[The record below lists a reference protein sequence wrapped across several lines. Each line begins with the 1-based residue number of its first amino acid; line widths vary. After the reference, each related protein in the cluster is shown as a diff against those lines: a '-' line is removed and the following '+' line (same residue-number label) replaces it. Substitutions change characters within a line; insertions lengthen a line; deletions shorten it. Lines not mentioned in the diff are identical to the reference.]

1 MSSRKKNPSFIIGAF
16 IVGATL
22 LTFTLLIFFS
32 GGNMFTDKERVVMYF
47 DSSVQGLIVG
57 APVKLKGVV
66 VGEITDIRIHF
77 QNEEPLILTAVSAEL
92 VMKRI
97 HKKGAAITEEFFE
110 EAIKNGLRAQLNYQ
124 SFLTGLLYVELDFSP
139 ATPMKL
145 YQLQDNHIELPTV
158 ATPFEE
164 ISKTIQELNLKG
176 VVKNIDGLILQAR
189 NIVDSGQI
197 QQTLANVG
205 AAANS
210 ITTTSENLNK
220 EVLKFGST
228 RKQLDTWLIEINKQ
242 TPEIA
247 QKVNTNLVQLEKTL
261 VQFNKAADTI
271 NNTFSEDTPLVNQL
285 NTTLEDVSRSA
296 KAFRSLSE
304 TLEQQP
310 EALLR
315 GKKIL
320 DEE

>member
-1 MSSRKKNPSFIIGAF
+1 MNSRKKNPSFIIGAF

-32 GGNMFTDKERVVMYF
+32 GGNVFTDKERVIMYF

-97 HKKGAAITEEFFE
+97 HKKGAAVTDEFFD

-139 ATPMKL
+139 SSPMKL
-145 YQLQDNHIELPTV
+145 YRLQDSWIELPTV

-176 VVKNIDGLILQAR
+176 VVKNIDGLIVEAR
-189 NIVDSGQI
+189 NIVASGQI
-197 QQTLANVG
+197 QQTLTSVDT
-205 AAANS
+205 AANS
-210 ITTTSENLNK
+210 VAATSENLNK
-220 EVLKFGST
+220 EILQFGST
-228 RKQLDTWLIEINKQ
+228 RKQLDAWLAELNKQ

-247 QKVNTNLVQLEKTL
+247 KQVNTNLVELQKTL
-261 VQFNKAADTI
+261 VQLNKTADTI
-271 NNTFSEDTPLVNQL
+271 TNTFAEDTPLVNQL
-285 NTTLEDVSRSA
+285 NTTLKDVSRSA
-296 KAFRSLSE
+296 KAVRSLSE

>member
-1 MSSRKKNPSFIIGAF
+1 MSSRKNPSFVIGSF
-16 IVGATL
+16 IVGATV
-22 LTFTLLIFFS
+22 LTFALLIFFS
-32 GGNMFTDKERVVMYF
+32 GGNMFTDKERIIMYF
-47 DSSVQGLIVG
+47 DGSVQGLVVG
-57 APVKLKGVV
+57 APIKLKGVV
-66 VGEITDIRIHF
+66 VGEITDIRLHF
-77 QNEEPLILTAVSAEL
+77 QNEEPVILTAVSAEL

-110 EAIKNGLRAQLNYQ
+110 ESVKNGLRAQLNYQ

-139 ATPMKL
+139 NSPLKL
-145 YQLQDNHIELPTV
+145 YKLQDDYIELPTV
-158 ATPFEE
+158 STPFEE
-164 ISKTIQELNLKG
+164 ITKTIQELNLKG

-197 QQTLANVG
+197 QATLTSVST
-205 AAANS
+205 AADS
-210 ITTTSENLNK
+210 ITITSENLNK
-220 EVLKFGST
+220 EVLQFNST
-228 RKQLDTWLIEINKQ
+228 RKELDIWLKELNKQ

-247 QKVNTNLVQLEKTL
+247 NQVNSNLVELQKTL

-271 NNTFSEDTPLVNQL
+271 NNTFAEDTPLVNQL
-285 NTTLEDVSRSA
+285 NSTLEEVSRSA

-310 EALLR
+310 ESLLR
-315 GKKIL
+315 GKQIR

>member
-16 IVGATL
+16 IVGATV
-22 LTFTLLIFFS
+22 LTFALLIFFS
-32 GGNMFTDKERVVMYF
+32 GGNVFTDKERVIMYF

-97 HKKGAAITEEFFE
+97 HKKGAAITEDFFD

-139 ATPMKL
+139 DSPMKL
-145 YQLQDNHIELPTV
+145 YQLRNDGIELPTV

-176 VVKNIDGLILQAR
+176 VVKNIDGLILQTK

-197 QQTLANVG
+197 QQTLASVST
-205 AAANS
+205 AANS
-210 ITTTSENLNK
+210 ITNTSENLNK
-220 EVLKFGST
+220 EIMHFGST
-228 RKQLDTWLIEINKQ
+228 RKQLDVWLTEMNKQ
-242 TPEIA
+242 TPQIA
-247 QKVNTNLVQLEKTL
+247 RQVNTNLVELQKTL
-261 VQFNKAADTI
+261 VQFNKAASTI
-271 NNTFSEDTPLVNQL
+271 NNTFAEDTPLVNQL
-285 NTTLEDVSRSA
+285 NTTLKEMSRSA

-315 GKKIL
+315 GKQNL

>member
-1 MSSRKKNPSFIIGAF
+1 MSSRKNPSFVIGSF
-16 IVGATL
+16 IVGATI
-22 LTFTLLIFFS
+22 LTFALLIFFS
-32 GGNMFTDKERVVMYF
+32 GGNMFTDKERIVMYF
-47 DSSVQGLIVG
+47 DGSVQGLVVG

-77 QNEEPLILTAVSAEL
+77 QNEEPVLLTTVTAEL

-139 ATPMKL
+139 SSPLKL
-145 YQLQDNHIELPTV
+145 YKLQDDYIEVPTV
-158 ATPFEE
+158 STPFEE
-164 ISKTIQELNLKG
+164 ITKTIQELNLKG
-176 VVKNIDGLILQAR
+176 VVKNIDGLILQAK

-197 QQTLANVG
+197 QTALVSVST
-205 AAANS
+205 AANS
-210 ITTTSENLNK
+210 ITNTSENLNK
-220 EVLKFGST
+220 EVLHFNRT
-228 RKQLDTWLIEINKQ
+228 RKELDIWLKEMNKH

-247 QKVNTNLVQLEKTL
+247 QKVSSNLVELQKTL
-261 VQFNKAADTI
+261 VEFNKAADTI
-271 NNTFSEDTPLVNQL
+271 NNTFAEDTPLVNQL
-285 NTTLEDVSRSA
+285 NSTLEEVSRSA

-315 GKKIL
+315 GKQALK
-320 DEE
+320 EE

>member
-1 MSSRKKNPSFIIGAF
+1 MSSRKNPSFVIGSF
-16 IVGATL
+16 IVGATV
-22 LTFTLLIFFS
+22 LTFALLIFFS
-32 GGNMFTDKERVVMYF
+32 GGNMFTDKERIIMYF
-47 DSSVQGLIVG
+47 DGSVQGLVVG
-57 APVKLKGVV
+57 APIKLKGVV
-66 VGEITDIRIHF
+66 VGEITDIRLHF
-77 QNEEPLILTAVSAEL
+77 QNEEPVILTAVSAEL

-110 EAIKNGLRAQLNYQ
+110 ESVKNGLRAQLNYQ

-139 ATPMKL
+139 NSPLKL
-145 YQLQDNHIELPTV
+145 YKLQDDYIELPTV
-158 ATPFEE
+158 STPFEE
-164 ISKTIQELNLKG
+164 ITKTIQELNLKG

-197 QQTLANVG
+197 QATLTSVST
-205 AAANS
+205 AADS
-210 ITTTSENLNK
+210 ITITSENLNK
-220 EVLKFGST
+220 EVLQFNST
-228 RKQLDTWLIEINKQ
+228 RKELDIWLKELNKQ

-247 QKVNTNLVQLEKTL
+247 NQVNSNLVELQKTL

-285 NTTLEDVSRSA
+285 NSTLEEVSRSA

-310 EALLR
+310 ESLLR
-315 GKKIL
+315 GKQIR

>member
-1 MSSRKKNPSFIIGAF
+1 MSSRKNPSFIIGAF

-32 GGNMFTDKERVVMYF
+32 GGNVFTDKERVVMYF

-77 QNEEPLILTAVSAEL
+77 QNEEPVILTVVTAEL
-92 VMKRI
+92 IMKRI
-97 HKKGAAITEEFFE
+97 HKKGAAITEDFFE

-139 ATPMKL
+139 SSPLKL
-145 YQLQDNHIELPTV
+145 YKLRDEHIEIPTV

-164 ISKTIQELNLKG
+164 ITKTIQELNLKG
-176 VVKNIDGLILQAR
+176 VVKNIDGLILEAR
-189 NIVDSGQI
+189 NIVDSGQV
-197 QQTLANVG
+197 QQTLASVS
-205 AAANS
+205 AAADS
-210 ITTTSENLNK
+210 MTITSENLNR
-220 EVLKFGST
+220 EVVRFDST
-228 RKQLDTWLIEINKQ
+228 RKQLDIWLVELNKQ

-247 QKVNTNLVQLEKTL
+247 QQVNSNLVELQKTL

-271 NNTFSEDTPLVNQL
+271 NNTFAEDTPLVSQL
-285 NTTLEDVSRSA
+285 NATLKEVSRSA

-310 EALLR
+310 ESLLR
-315 GKKIL
+315 GKKNL

>member
-1 MSSRKKNPSFIIGAF
+1 MSNRKNPSFVIGSF
-16 IVGATL
+16 IVGATI
-22 LTFTLLIFFS
+22 LTFALLIFFS
-32 GGNMFTDKERVVMYF
+32 GGNMFTDKERIVMYF
-47 DSSVQGLIVG
+47 DGSVQGLVVG

-77 QNEEPLILTAVSAEL
+77 QNEEPVILTTVTAEL

-139 ATPMKL
+139 SSPLKL
-145 YQLQDNHIELPTV
+145 YKLQDDYIEVPTV
-158 ATPFEE
+158 STPFEE
-164 ISKTIQELNLKG
+164 ITKTIQELNLKG
-176 VVKNIDGLILQAR
+176 VVKNIDGLILQAK

-197 QQTLANVG
+197 QTALISVST
-205 AAANS
+205 AANS
-210 ITTTSENLNK
+210 ITNTSENLNK
-220 EVLKFGST
+220 EVLRFNHT
-228 RKQLDTWLIEINKQ
+228 RKELDIWLKEMNKQ

-247 QKVNTNLVQLEKTL
+247 QRVSSNLVELQKTL
-261 VQFNKAADTI
+261 VEFNKAADTI
-271 NNTFSEDTPLVNQL
+271 NNTFAEDTPLVNQL
-285 NTTLEDVSRSA
+285 NSTLEEVSRSA

-315 GKKIL
+315 GKQTLK
-320 DEE
+320 EE